1 VGGLDGKGFSVNIPW
16 SCGGVGDNDYIFA
29 FQHVVLP
36 IGNDRMVILRY
47 VLVSLLKFLMVDIS
61 QPMLYFIF

>member
-1 VGGLDGKGFSVNIPW
+1 MSLKFDPRCVNLHLICCTLSLQVGVLDGKGFSVNIPW

-36 IGNDRMVILRY
+36 IGMIEE
-47 VLVSLLKFLMVDIS
+47 
-61 QPMLYFIF
+61 